1 MQFTFNI
8 FLLIFSVGAIQ
19 GLVLSGLILGKKPQK
34 RHNYYFGFL
43 LLVFSLG
50 ACKIILQE
58 TVPDFL
64 NMFRFPLMYKFA
76 CGPLLY
82 WFVRELLHKNNQ
94 SFRSVAPHF
103 IPVLLLDV
111 LYRIGFHWFGF
122 RNGDHTIQLIN
133 FSTDIAAIISYVI
146 YGLLALR
153 LWLRFTTE
161 LKGYGSVANKR
172 ILFWTKRL
180 IVVDLLSTFTCMVYV
195 LLTIYN
201 EGYSL
206 GGIRTYYIPHIA
218 ATLYIYFLCYLC
230 YVLPEIE
237 ILSPKVKE
245 QPGEEAVDYEPQ
257 KFLIRESILK
267 NKYFTDP
274 ELTIQKLAS
283 SLHIPAR
290 DFSTIINKGFGQNF
304 NDFINEFRVACFK
317 ELLLAKENSNYSI
330 EGMAYEAGFKSK
342 ASFYRAFK
350 KVSGQTPL
358 QFQKEQAE
366 ILIK

>member
-1 MQFTFNI
+1 M
-8 FLLIFSVGAIQ
+8 GAVQ
-19 GLVLSGLILGKKPQK
+19 GLVLSGLILAKRPQK
-34 RHNYYFGFL
+34 RHNNYFGFL
-43 LLVFSLG
+43 LLVFSVG

-58 TVPDFL
+58 TIPDFL
-64 NMFRFPLMYKFA
+64 NTVRFPLIYKFA

-82 WFVRELLHKNNQ
+82 LFVRELLYKNTR

-111 LYRIGFHWFGF
+111 LYRIGVHGFGY
-122 RNGDHTIQLIN
+122 RNGNPAIQLIN
-133 FSTDIAAIISYVI
+133 FLTDIAAIVSYVI
-146 YGLLALR
+146 YGLLALQ
-153 LWLRFTTE
+153 LWLQF
-161 LKGYGSVANKR
+161 KVAVKDYGSVANRR

-180 IVVDLLSTFTCMVYV
+180 IVVDLFSTSTCVVYI

-201 EGYSL
+201 ESYLL
-206 GGIRTYYIPHIA
+206 GEIRTYYIPYVA
-218 ATLYIYFLCYLC
+218 TTLYIYFLCYLV
-230 YVLPEIE
+230 YLLPEIE
-237 ILSPKVKE
+237 ILSPKAREPQK
-245 QPGEEAVDYEPQ
+245 EEAMDYEPQ
-257 KFLIRESILK
+257 KCLIRESMER
-267 NKYFTDP
+267 NKHYADP

-283 SLHIPAR
+283 ALPIPAR
-290 DFSTIINKGFGQNF
+290 ELSTLVNKGFGQNF
-304 NDFINEFRVACFK
+304 NDFINEFRVAHFK

-366 ILIK
+366 ILVK